1 MVSDVKQRILDA
13 AVELLIE
20 QGGTALTQPKIA
32 AAAGVRQSHRTYYFP
47 KRDDLLLAVTLHWA
61 NTHLAETARQAGA
74 SPTKLRDITRYL
86 GDIVVEAA
94 RVRIIL
100 SLIVS
105 AAGDDP
111 RIHEPL
117 RELIA
122 TERQSVG
129 ALLAGAGLTLDA
141 DGAAITH
148 ALLVGL
154 AVLNVAQGG
163 TADRQTRALVKEV
176 LETLVPTLASR
187 QTSAAKRRRTRKRA

>member
-20 QGGTALTQPKIA
+20 QGGNALTQPKIA
-32 AAAGVRQSHRTYYFP
+32 AAAGVRQSHLTYYFP

-61 NTHLAETARQAGA
+61 KTHLAETARQAGA
-74 SPTKLRDITRYL
+74 SPTKLRDIARYL

-100 SLIVS
+100 SLVVS

-117 RELIA
+117 RELVA
-122 TERQSVG
+122 SERQSVG

-187 QTSAAKRRRTRKRA
+187 QTSVAKRRRTRKRA